1 MSLRFTRTRAQR
13 EVILSG
19 LQELS
24 NAADAGRNCWVTFD
38 ANSMEHW
45 LQCTPALMRIDW
57 PFSSRPSENE
67 FLKTRFGSGQAV
79 QIHSWQADSYVTFT
93 PNLPDVEAVVS
104 AIDDA
109 FRELYG
115 LGDSYLVRYKI
126 EDDARQG

>member
-1 MSLRFTRTRAQR
+1 MRFGNTANRAQR
-13 EVILSG
+13 GVILSG

-45 LQCTPALMRIDW
+45 VQCTPLLMRIDW
-57 PFSSRPSENE
+57 PFSSGPLENE
-67 FLKTRFGSGQAV
+67 FLKERFGSGEPV

-93 PNLPDVEAVVS
+93 PKLGDVAALVEA
-104 AIDDA
+104 INDT

-115 LGDSYLVRYKI
+115 LGNEYVIRFKI
-126 EDDARQG
+126 EDEAKGR